1 MTTMQ
6 KIRTKHISKSK
17 RQQIMKTPH
26 IIPDHETPRIID
38 LDDDNVVPETQDL
51 GEDKRDRYA

>member
-1 MTTMQ
+1 
-6 KIRTKHISKSK
+6 
-17 RQQIMKTPH
+17 MKTPH

-51 GEDKRDRYA
+51 GEDKRDGYA

>member
-1 MTTMQ
+1 
-6 KIRTKHISKSK
+6 
-17 RQQIMKTPH
+17 MKTPH